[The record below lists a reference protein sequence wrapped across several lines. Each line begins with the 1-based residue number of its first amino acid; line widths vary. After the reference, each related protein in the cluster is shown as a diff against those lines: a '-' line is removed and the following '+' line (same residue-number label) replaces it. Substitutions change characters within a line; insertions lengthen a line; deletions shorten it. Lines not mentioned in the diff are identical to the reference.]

1 MINTNTKPTLFETK
15 LYQPLLT
22 SFARIT
28 DLRAKGGVRYKL
40 QPFLI
45 LLFLSKLGGAD
56 RPAEIADW
64 VRFRFAELKSLLSL
78 EWKRS
83 PHEVT
88 WKRIVENA
96 IDAAEVE
103 KVFGEYLAAISEE
116 DKQLW
121 NLDGKVVCR
130 VRSEETDRQLHLLA
144 LQESEE
150 NLVVEQIAL
159 LAGENEISA
168 AKRLLEKVNL
178 AGKIISGDAIFAQ
191 KELARTVVAG
201 GGEYLWK
208 LRANQGSIY
217 ELAKAHF
224 AARKDKYLGKAAAI
238 DKGHGRIEERTLT
251 SSFRLAGQ
259 IEFPSLEQVFRIE
272 KKSVELKTGKQSEQ
286 IVYALTSL
294 PVEEFGAKQLLER
307 AEKPLAD

>member
-28 DLRAKGGVRYKL
+28 DLRAKRGVRYKL

-83 PHEVT
+83 PQEVT

-178 AGKIISGDAIFAQ
+178 AGKIISRDAIFAQ

-201 GGEYLWK
+201 GGEYLWRIASQSRLN
-208 LRANQGSIY
+208 LRVSQSP
-217 ELAKAHF
+217 F
-224 AARKDKYLGKAAAI
+224 CR
-238 DKGHGRIEERTLT
+238 
-251 SSFRLAGQ
+251 SQGQ
-259 IEFPSLEQVFRIE
+259 ISW
-272 KKSVELKTGKQSEQ
+272 QSGS
-286 IVYALTSL
+286 Y
-294 PVEEFGAKQLLER
+294 
-307 AEKPLAD
+307 